1 MAIDPQAEIT
11 ELKGVGPSLAST
23 LEKLGIFRLIDLLVH
38 LPMRYQDRSKVLTI
52 GHIRAGDEGYICGEV

>member
-11 ELKGVGPSLAST
+11 ELKGVGPALAQT

-38 LPMRYQDRSKVLTI
+38 LPMR
-52 GHIRAGDEGYICGEV
+52 